1 MNANPIG
8 SSLDDFLQEEGVFE
22 DMQWQA
28 IKEVIAW
35 QLEQAM
41 REQGITQAQ
50 LAVQMKTSPAQ
61 VGHLLNTDNDIT
73 LGSLQRAAALL
84 GRKVRVDLV
93 AENQG

>member
-41 REQGITQAQ
+41 REQGMTKAR
-50 LAVQMKTSPAQ
+50 LAALLNTSPAQ
-61 VGHLLNTDNDIT
+61 IGHLLDTDNDIT

-84 GRKVRVDLV
+84 GRKVRIDLV